1 VAPAT
6 NNTAGTS
13 FQTALGNALIAASHA
28 ESSKGTHTDLLQI
41 LNHDQRPWGFSYA
54 QYPHQV
60 QVWYGDKDERIA
72 ENAVRW
78 MEHNM
83 GDGQCS
89 VKVVKGADHGLMYR
103 SSVVVDVLEHLTTF
117 WGDDE

>member
-1 VAPAT
+1 M
-6 NNTAGTS
+6 
-13 FQTALGNALIAASHA
+13 
-28 ESSKGTHTDLLQI
+28 
-41 LNHDQRPWGFSYA
+41 
-54 QYPHQV
+54 
-60 QVWYGDKDERIA
+60 WYGDKDERIA

-117 WGDDE
+117 WGDGKLRIFTATQPLANFTATVSTDE